1 MCVCVRVQIFSVLAR
16 LGAGGLSSARGREGK
31 KKCGAAVVHVS
42 VSVRWARDQAS
53 RGQCLAQD

>member
-1 MCVCVRVQIFSVLAR
+1 MRVCVCVLLAR

-31 KKCGAAVVHVS
+31 KKCGAAVVHGS

-53 RGQCLAQD
+53 REQCLAQD